1 MDRVLIVAAFILY
14 FLYDKNQIQLH
25 QKWLQPSFF
34 LGSFL
39 LAGGIIYAYIQS
51 WHQNVNY
58 VFVVIAYSFLYFS
71 HLCIIFCFTLFRYL
85 C

>member
-1 MDRVLIVAAFILY
+1 MDIVLIVAAFILY

-58 VFVVIAYSFLYFS
+58 VLKKTYIKFVRQDAMLYVVILAFGF
-71 HLCIIFCFTLFRYL
+71 
-85 C
+85 

>member
-1 MDRVLIVAAFILY
+1 MDIVLIVAAFILY

-39 LAGGIIYAYIQS
+39 LAGGIIYAVSYT
-51 WHQNVNY
+51 
-58 VFVVIAYSFLYFS
+58 
-71 HLCIIFCFTLFRYL
+71 HLDVYKRQVLIYL
-85 C
+85 